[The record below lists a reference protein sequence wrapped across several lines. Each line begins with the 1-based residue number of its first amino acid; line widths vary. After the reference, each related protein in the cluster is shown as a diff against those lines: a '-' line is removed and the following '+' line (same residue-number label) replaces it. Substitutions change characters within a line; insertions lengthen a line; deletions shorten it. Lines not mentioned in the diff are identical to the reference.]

1 MTPEQIAAITKHY
14 AFTPDDKSALTGLL
28 ASAYLHAK
36 QAAYQR
42 AHTTA
47 GHRVSLPVWR
57 PGDADATTAHQWAS
71 RRVEGIAET
80 YETLL
85 RDHLKQLPED
95 ETQEALVD
103 ILRGA
108 KGIVKKIADWFSQFL
123 PWKTEQIAQDTVNEG
138 DNDGTE
144 QFVDDVRNG
153 GTDYS
158 MLRVRVLPET
168 SSDDTCADFAGRDF
182 PFDSVG
188 TEVPE
193 FPIHSHCPHYLYVYA
208 VDADGNEVEVSM

>member
-1 MTPEQIAAITKHY
+1 MTPEQITTITKYY
-14 AFTPDDKSALTGLL
+14 AFTPDDKAALTGLL
-28 ASAYLHAK
+28 AAAYLHAK

-57 PGDADATTAHQWAS
+57 PGDADATTAHQWAAQ
-71 RRVEGIAET
+71 RVEGIAET

-108 KGIVKKIADWFSQFL
+108 KGIVKKIGDWFAGFL

-144 QFVDDVRNG
+144 QFVDDVIG
-153 GTDYS
+153 SGTDYS
-158 MLRVRVLPET
+158 MLKVHVLPEIS
-168 SSDDTCADFAGRDF
+168 SSDFCADYAGKIYDF
-182 PFDSVG
+182 DAVG
-188 TEVPE
+188 SELPE
-193 FPIHSHCPHYLYVYA
+193 FPAHSRCQHYLEILSP
-208 VDADGNEVEVSM
+208 DGDEVS

>member
-57 PGDADATTAHQWAS
+57 PGDADATTAHQWAAQ
-71 RRVEGIAET
+71 RVEGIAET

-95 ETQEALVD
+95 ETQEAFTGLIQGV
-103 ILRGA
+103 
-108 KGIVKKIADWFSQFL
+108 KGIVQKIADWFADFL
-123 PWKTEQIAQDTVNEG
+123 GWKTEQIAQDTVNEG

-144 QFVDDVRNG
+144 QFVDDVIG
-153 GTDYS
+153 SGTDYS
-158 MLRVRVLPET
+158 MMRVMVVPAES
-168 SSDDTCADFAGRDF
+168 SSDFCASYAGRSY
-182 PFDSVG
+182 PFDAVG
-188 TEVPE
+188 SDVPE
-193 FPIHSHCPHYLYVYA
+193 FPAHSRCVHSLEIYIN
-208 VDADGNEVEVSM
+208 ADNEDNE

>member
-1 MTPEQIAAITKHY
+1 MTPEQITSITKHY
-14 AFTPDDKSALTGLL
+14 AFTPDDKAALTGLL
-28 ASAYLHAK
+28 ATAYLHAK

-47 GHRVSLPVWR
+47 GNRVSLPVWR
-57 PGDADATTAHQWAS
+57 PGDADATTAHQWAAQ
-71 RRVEGIAET
+71 RVEGIAET

-123 PWKTEQIAQDTVNEG
+123 PWKTEQIAQDTISEG

-144 QFVDDVRNG
+144 QFVDDVIG
-153 GTDYS
+153 SGTDYS
-158 MLRVRVLPET
+158 MLRVRVEPGES
-168 SSDDTCADFAGRDF
+168 SSDFCSAYAGNTYSFDDINSTVPNF
-182 PFDSVG
+182 PA
-188 TEVPE
+188 
-193 FPIHSHCPHYLYVYA
+193 HSRCIHYLVVVTA
-208 VDADGNEVEVSM
+208 EGDEVEI